1 MYQFVRSIE
10 VRKKREK
17 EGAVRQFDF
26 LPSFLFLH
34 LPLPLVNFKL
44 DFLKVPSVTVAG
56 RAPDAAC
63 SLCLDVPPFK
73 MMDFWFLNNGL
84 DNVYPAT
91 GTGNVPSVA
100 PSKGQVSRRMGRFA
114 ATVGSRRRR
123 RKAMGFIF

>member
-1 MYQFVRSIE
+1 M
-10 VRKKREK
+10 
-17 EGAVRQFDF
+17 RQFDF

-34 LPLPLVNFKL
+34 LPLPLSNFKL
-44 DFLKVPSVTVAG
+44 DSLKV
-56 RAPDAAC
+56 
-63 SLCLDVPPFK
+63 
-73 MMDFWFLNNGL
+73 DFWFFINGL

-114 ATVGSRRRR
+114 ATVGSRKRR